1 MTKPNQSND
10 VFQRLPN
17 SVSLTDV
24 LRPMAGSTGGRP
36 WNRAP
41 VVDEASR
48 HRMLIEAIEEA
59 LKILNEDNQ
68 ELPSSRCV

>member
-1 MTKPNQSND
+1 MTKPDQSND

-24 LRPMAGSTGGRP
+24 LRPMAGSMAGRP

-41 VVDEASR
+41 VVDEAAR
-48 HRMLIEAIEEA
+48 RRMLIETIEEA